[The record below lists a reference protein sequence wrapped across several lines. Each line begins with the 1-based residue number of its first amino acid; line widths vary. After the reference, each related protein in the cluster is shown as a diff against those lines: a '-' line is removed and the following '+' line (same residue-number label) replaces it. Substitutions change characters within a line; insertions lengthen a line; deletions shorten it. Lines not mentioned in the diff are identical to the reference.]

1 MKKYLALLLGLS
13 LCLPAISTTAFA
25 DSKDIKVNVEGEAV
39 VFDQPPIIF
48 DGRTLVPIRAVC
60 EKIGATIKW
69 DVSTQTT
76 TVIKGNTTLS
86 LQIDSQLM
94 QVSGGAPVQ
103 LDVPPQIYNGRTLLP
118 IRAVVENLG
127 YEVTWNAAKQ
137 ILSIEQEGAI
147 IVDDLENTQAYGVD
161 NWAQISPVHQF
172 SYKNEG
178 LAYAY
183 ADRNQLKITTP
194 GKTLTLGVKYPIL
207 GDVISDDDGN
217 FYVVWGKENDTQNA
231 AIETVFIS
239 KYSPEGQEL
248 KTTGFVGKSTPWR
261 DADSAKTKIPFDS
274 GNSVSVI
281 SDGILVNY
289 HSKRR
294 YDGHQ
299 SDNVIAVKIADMSAY
314 AFPNDTYSGH
324 SFNQSLIY
332 SKKSSGFLFASHG
345 DAYARG
351 FRVNN
356 SSGKYGD
363 DSEIL
368 FHFYLEANS
377 NYDMYI
383 VNTTFAQLGGLAET
397 SKGVALVGASAKS
410 ISEKAKSEKQNL
422 FVQIFDP
429 QADQVSASMFIGG
442 EVRNGALST
451 DINDRDNSP
460 LESVTDY
467 GVHWLTNYNDT
478 DVIAPQVVSAND
490 RIVILWS
497 TNKDTFYMVLSEDG
511 AVITPATSL
520 GGQPLN
526 SFERPVYYDGAVYW
540 AAVKNGRLK
549 IMSVRP

>member
-1 MKKYLALLLGLS
+1 MKKGLALLLGLS

-25 DSKDIKVNVEGEAV
+25 DSMDIKVNVEGDRV
-39 VFDQPPIIF
+39 VFDQPPVIF
-48 DGRTLVPIRAVC
+48 EGRTLVPIRAVC

-69 DVSTQTT
+69 DVSTRTT
-76 TVIKGNTTLS
+76 TVSKGNKTLS

-94 QVSGGAPVQ
+94 QVSGGSPVQ

-127 YEVTWNAAKQ
+127 YEVTWDAAKQ

-147 IVDDLENTQAYGVD
+147 IVDDLGNTQAYGVD

-172 SYKNEG
+172 PYKNEG

-183 ADRNQLKITTP
+183 TDSNQLKITTP
-194 GKTLTLGVKYPIL
+194 GKTMTLEVKYPIL

-217 FYVVWGKENDTQNA
+217 FYVVWGKANNTQNA
-231 AIETVFIS
+231 SIETVFIS

-261 DADSAKTKIPFDS
+261 EADSAKTKVPFDS

-289 HSKRR
+289 HSKER

-299 SDNVIAVKIADMSAY
+299 SDNVIAVKVSDMSAY
-314 AFPNDTYSGH
+314 SLPNDTYSGH

-332 SKKSSGFLFASHG
+332 SKKSSSLLFASHG

-368 FHFYLEANS
+368 FHFYLEANA

-429 QADQVSASMFIGG
+429 QAAQVSEAMFIGG
-442 EVRNGALST
+442 EVRSGALST

-467 GVHWLTNYNDT
+467 GVHWLTDYNDT

-497 TNKDTFYMVLSEDG
+497 TNEDTFYMVLSEDG
-511 AVITPATSL
+511 TVITPATSL

-549 IMSVRP
+549 IMSIRP

>member
-1 MKKYLALLLGLS
+1 MKKYLALILGLS

-25 DSKDIKVNVEGEAV
+25 ESNHMNVSVEGEAV
-39 VFDQPPIIF
+39 YFDQPPVISG
-48 DGRTLVPIRAVC
+48 GRTLVPIRAVC

-69 DVSTQTT
+69 DVSTRTT
-76 TVIKGNTTLS
+76 TVSKGDKTLS
-86 LQIDSQLM
+86 LQIDNQLM
-94 QVSGGAPVQ
+94 QVSGGAPVH
-103 LDVPPQIYNGRTLLP
+103 LDVPPQIINGRTLLP

-127 YEVTWNAAKQ
+127 YELIWNAANQ
-137 ILSIEQEGAI
+137 TLSIEQKGAI
-147 IVDDLENTQAYGVD
+147 IVDKLENTQAYGIG
-161 NWAQISPVHQF
+161 NWAEISSVHQF
-172 SYKNEG
+172 SYKAEG
-178 LAYAY
+178 IAYAY
-183 ADRNQLKITTP
+183 VDKNQLKITTP
-194 GKTLTLGVKYPIL
+194 NKMVTLEMKYPIL
-207 GDVISDDDGN
+207 GDIISDEDGN
-217 FYVVWGKENDTQNA
+217 FYVIWGKENDTQDA
-231 AIETVFIS
+231 TIETIFIS

-261 DADSAKTKIPFDS
+261 DADSAKTKIPFAH

-289 HSKRR
+289 HSKKR

-299 SDNVIAVKIADMSAY
+299 SDNVIAVKISDMSAY
-314 AFPNDTYSGH
+314 SLPNDTFSGH

-332 SKKSSGFLFASHG
+332 SKKTSGILFASHG

-356 SSGKYGD
+356 SSGKYGA
-363 DSEIL
+363 DSEVL

-383 VNTTFAQLGGLAET
+383 VNKTFAQLGGLAET

-410 ISEKAKSEKQNL
+410 ISEKAKCEKQNL

-429 QADQVSASMFIGG
+429 QVGPVTESKFIGG
-442 EVRNGALST
+442 EVRSGALST
-451 DINDRDNSP
+451 DINDNDNSP
-460 LESVTDY
+460 LKNVTDY
-467 GVHWLTNYNDT
+467 GVQWLTNYNDT

-497 TNKDTFYMVLSEDG
+497 TDEDTFYMVLSENG
-511 AVITPATSL
+511 TIITPATSL
-520 GGQPLN
+520 GGLPLN

-540 AAVKNGRLK
+540 VAAKNGRLK
-549 IMSVRP
+549 IMSVKL

>member
-1 MKKYLALLLGLS
+1 MKKCLALLLGLS
-13 LCLPAISTTAFA
+13 LCLPAISTTTYAK
-25 DSKDIKVNVEGEAV
+25 SNDIRVNVEGESV
-39 VFDQPPIIF
+39 EFDQPPVIF

-69 DVSTQTT
+69 DVGTRTT
-76 TVIKGNTTLS
+76 TVSKGNKTLS
-86 LQIDSQLM
+86 LQIDSQQM
-94 QVSGGAPVQ
+94 QVSGGSPVQ

-127 YEVTWNAAKQ
+127 YEVTWDAAKQ
-137 ILSIEQEGAI
+137 ILSIEQEGVI
-147 IVDDLENTQAYGVD
+147 IVDELENTQAYGVD
-161 NWAQISPVHQF
+161 NWAQISSVHQF
-172 SYKNEG
+172 PYKGEG

-183 ADRNQLKITTP
+183 ADNNQLKITTP
-194 GKTLTLGVKYPIL
+194 GTTLTLQVKYPIL

-217 FYVVWGKENDTQNA
+217 FYVIWGKANETEDAT
-231 AIETVFIS
+231 IETVFIS

-261 DADSAKTKIPFDS
+261 DADSAKTKVPFAH

-281 SDGILVNY
+281 ADGILVNY

-299 SDNVIAVKIADMSAY
+299 SDNVIAVKISDMSPY
-314 AFPNDTYSGH
+314 SLPNDTYSGH

-332 SKKSSGFLFASHG
+332 SKKLSGFLFASHG

-368 FHFYLEANS
+368 FHFYLEANA

-383 VNTTFAQLGGLAET
+383 VNKTFAQLGGLAET

-410 ISEKAKSEKQNL
+410 ISEQAKSEKQNL

-429 QADQVSASMFIGG
+429 QAGQVSESMFTGG
-442 EVRNGALST
+442 EVRSGALST
-451 DINDRDNSP
+451 DINDSNNSP
-460 LESVTDY
+460 LEKVTDY
-467 GVHWLTNYNDT
+467 GVHWLTHYNDT
-478 DVIAPQVVSAND
+478 DVIAPQVVSAD
-490 RIVILWS
+490 ERIVILWS
-497 TNKDTFYMVLSEDG
+497 TDEDTFYMVLSEEG
-511 AVITPATSL
+511 TVITPATSL
-520 GGQPLN
+520 GGLPLN

-540 AAVKNGRLK
+540 AAAKNGRLK

>member
-1 MKKYLALLLGLS
+1 M
-13 LCLPAISTTAFA
+13 
-25 DSKDIKVNVEGEAV
+25 
-39 VFDQPPIIF
+39 
-48 DGRTLVPIRAVC
+48 
-60 EKIGATIKW
+60 
-69 DVSTQTT
+69 
-76 TVIKGNTTLS
+76 
-86 LQIDSQLM
+86 
-94 QVSGGAPVQ
+94 Q

-127 YEVTWNAAKQ
+127 YEVTWDAAKQ

-147 IVDDLENTQAYGVD
+147 IVDDLGNTQAYGVD

-172 SYKNEG
+172 PYKNEG

-183 ADRNQLKITTP
+183 TDSNQLKITTP
-194 GKTLTLGVKYPIL
+194 GKTMTLEVKYPIL

-217 FYVVWGKENDTQNA
+217 FYVVWGKANNTQNA
-231 AIETVFIS
+231 SIETVFIS

-261 DADSAKTKIPFDS
+261 EADSAKTKVPFDS

-289 HSKRR
+289 HSKER

-299 SDNVIAVKIADMSAY
+299 SDNVIAVKVSDMSAY
-314 AFPNDTYSGH
+314 SLPNDTYSGH

-332 SKKSSGFLFASHG
+332 SKKSSSLLFASHG

-368 FHFYLEANS
+368 FHFYLEANA

-429 QADQVSASMFIGG
+429 QAAQVSEAMFIGG
-442 EVRNGALST
+442 EVRSGALST

-467 GVHWLTNYNDT
+467 GVHWLTDYNDT

-497 TNKDTFYMVLSEDG
+497 TNEDTFYMVLSEDG
-511 AVITPATSL
+511 TVITPATSL

-549 IMSVRP
+549 IMSIRP

>member
-1 MKKYLALLLGLS
+1 MKKCLALLLGLS

-25 DSKDIKVNVEGEAV
+25 DSKGIKVNVEGESV
-39 VFDQPPIIF
+39 QFDQPPVIF
-48 DGRTLVPIRAVC
+48 EGRTLVPIRAVC

-76 TVIKGNTTLS
+76 TVIKGNKTLS

-147 IVDDLENTQAYGVD
+147 IVDDLKNTQAYGVA
-161 NWAQISPVHQF
+161 NWAQISSVHQF
-172 SYKNEG
+172 SYKGEG

-183 ADRNQLKITTP
+183 TDNNQLKITTP

-217 FYVVWGKENDTQNA
+217 FYVVWGKANDTQNA

-289 HSKRR
+289 HSKER

-314 AFPNDTYSGH
+314 SLPNDTYSGH

-422 FVQIFDP
+422 FVQLFDP

-442 EVRNGALST
+442 EVRSGALST

-497 TNKDTFYMVLSEDG
+497 TDEDTFYMVLSEDG
-511 AVITPATSL
+511 TVITPATSL

-549 IMSVRP
+549 IMSLRP